1 VTQSNQVP
9 IAAHRD
15 ESAPILADRWRL
27 AIIAYARGVTVLIGF
42 LLLAVLG
49 LA

>member
-1 VTQSNQVP
+1 MV
-9 IAAHRD
+9 
-15 ESAPILADRWRL
+15 WL
-27 AIIAYARGVTVLIGF
+27 AIARRHAGPLARVGHFLILGCAQGAVVLIGF

>member
-1 VTQSNQVP
+1 MAAVIGYL
-9 IAAHRD
+9 IAA
-15 ESAPILADRWRL
+15 

>member
-1 VTQSNQVP
+1 MTIVIGYLVGYVQAV
-9 IAAHRD
+9 
-15 ESAPILADRWRL
+15 
-27 AIIAYARGVTVLIGF
+27 VLLVGF